1 MTPATCPT
9 VDWLRHDADGTL
21 RFAPLLSG
29 ILRREASLAVRA
41 EIARAYLVFAER
53 QLANL
58 SNLPSTDGT
67 EARRRL
73 AIQFYET
80 IEQCARRTAEA

>member
-21 RFAPLLSG
+21 RFAPLLGG

-41 EIARAYLVFAER
+41 EIARAYLAFAER

-58 SNLPSTDGT
+58 SNLPSGDGT
-67 EARRRL
+67 EARRL
-73 AIQFYET
+73 AIHFYET